1 MSITTSEPKVA
12 EKSIKT
18 EQLMQGNNKLVIMH
32 CDQRYILRIT
42 RNGKLI
48 LTK

>member
-1 MSITTSEPKVA
+1 MSITTPEPMIE

-18 EQLMQGNNKLVIMH
+18 EQLMQGNTKLVIMH
-32 CDQRYILRIT
+32 SDQRYILRIT